1 MISRS
6 HQERRARFHCP
17 MDQWHDTPTGMGQKV
32 LPFQKYDRADSLF
45 LQKPPKQVSVFSVQI
60 TALNRDKAETFLKRF

>member
-6 HQERRARFHCP
+6 HQAGFHSP
-17 MDQWHDTPTGMGQKV
+17 IDQWHDTPTGTGQKV
-32 LPFQKYDRADSLF
+32 LSFRKYDRADSLF

-60 TALNRDKAETFLKRF
+60 TALNRDKAETFLKRL